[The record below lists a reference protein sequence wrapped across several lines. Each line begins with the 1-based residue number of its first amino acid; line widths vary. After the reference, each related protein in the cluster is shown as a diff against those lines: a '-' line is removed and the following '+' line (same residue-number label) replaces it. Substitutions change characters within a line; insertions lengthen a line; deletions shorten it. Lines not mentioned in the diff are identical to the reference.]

1 MNHFQISIIGSGI
14 VGRAVGRVFIEC
26 GYNVIFYDTNES
38 SLNPLTP
45 QGYKTSQDLKKTILS
60 TNLSF
65 ICVPTPT
72 NNGYFDS
79 SQLKKICSEM
89 VGTLDFKEDYHL
101 IIIKSTVLPGVI
113 ENLELNPER
122 QNCGFCL
129 NPEFLRS
136 EDPEEDF
143 KNSKFII
150 IGGFDERASL
160 TLKAFYEDFKKR
172 VKGEFEIVSTD
183 PRTAAMIKYVSN
195 CLLATKIS
203 FFNEIHEL
211 CTKLGVNTEFV
222 IRYTLTDRVSTP
234 EWYRRRF
241 LLHGFQDE
249 CLPKDL
255 DAFITFCESFNPSLK
270 TEILKSVRRV
280 NRKKTGDYLLTP
292 KIKANAPGYFPQ

>member
-26 GYNVIFYDTNES
+26 GYNVTFYDINES
-38 SLNPLTP
+38 SLNSLTL
-45 QGYKTSQDLKKTILS
+45 QGYKTCQNLKKTILS

-72 NNGYFDS
+72 NKGYLDPSHLKEVCLEIVRILDS
-79 SQLKKICSEM
+79 
-89 VGTLDFKEDYHL
+89 KEDYHL
-101 IIIKSTVLPGVI
+101 IAIKSTVLPGVI

-136 EDPEEDF
+136 ETPEEDF
-143 KNSKFII
+143 KNSKSII

-160 TLKAFYEDFKKR
+160 TLKAFYEDFKER

-183 PRTAAMIKYVSN
+183 PKTATMVKYVSN

-203 FFNEIHEL
+203 FFNEIHEV
-211 CTKLGVNTEFV
+211 CKKLDVNTEFV
-222 IRYTLTDRVSTP
+222 ISYTLTDRVSTP
-234 EWYRRRF
+234 EWYRRKF
-241 LLHGFQDE
+241 LLEGFQDE

-255 DAFITFCESFNPSLK
+255 DAFITFCESLNLSLK
-270 TEILKSVRRV
+270 TQVLNSVRRV
-280 NRKKTGDYLLTP
+280 NWKKSPVACL
-292 KIKANAPGYFPQ
+292 